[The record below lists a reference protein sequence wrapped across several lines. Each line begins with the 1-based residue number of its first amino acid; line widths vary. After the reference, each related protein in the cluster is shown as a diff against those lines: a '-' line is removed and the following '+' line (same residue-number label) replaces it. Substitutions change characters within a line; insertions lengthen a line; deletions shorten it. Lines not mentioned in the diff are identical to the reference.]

1 MLPRLFRT
9 YLWMMAEAMVAG
21 DDPQSGGPASGEETR
36 SGLAGSRR
44 EAFAEMYDT
53 CMPGVY
59 RYINYRVGNAS
70 LAEDLT
76 ADVFEK
82 ALRQFDSFD
91 RAKAA
96 PSTWLMTIA
105 RNTITDHFRKES
117 RVQVVREEDAPEEM
131 SEEPETV
138 DEIAKLEEARQL
150 RLCVAGL
157 PQLDQ
162 DIISL
167 KFGAGMNNR
176 EIARALK
183 VSESNVGTRL
193 YRAVRRL
200 RESFKGWE
208 DNVRA
213 K

>member
-1 MLPRLFRT
+1 
-9 YLWMMAEAMVAG
+9 MMAEAMVAG
-21 DDPQSGGPASGEETR
+21 ESPQAGGPASGEGTR
-36 SGLAGSRR
+36 SGLVRSRR
-44 EAFAEMYDT
+44 EAFADMYDT

-82 ALRQFDSFD
+82 ALKHFDSYD

-96 PSTWLMTIA
+96 PSTWLTTIA

-117 RVQVVREEDAPEEM
+117 RVQVVREDDAPEEV
-131 SEEPETV
+131 SEEPETA

-150 RLCVAGL
+150 RLCLSGL

-167 KFGAGMNNR
+167 KFGAGLNNR
-176 EIARALK
+176 EIARTLK
-183 VSESNVGTRL
+183 LSESNVGTRL

-208 DNVRA
+208 ENVSA

>member
-1 MLPRLFRT
+1 
-9 YLWMMAEAMVAG
+9 MAEAMVAG
-21 DDPQSGGPASGEETR
+21 DSPQTGGPASGEETR
-36 SGLAGSRR
+36 SGLARSRR
-44 EAFAEMYDT
+44 EAFADMYDT

-82 ALRQFDSFD
+82 ALKHFDSYD

-96 PSTWLMTIA
+96 PSTWLATIA

-117 RVQVVREEDAPEEM
+117 RVQVVREDDAPEEV

-150 RLCVAGL
+150 KVCLSGL

-167 KFGAGMNNR
+167 KFGAGLNNR
-176 EIARALK
+176 EIARTLK
-183 VSESNVGTRL
+183 LSESNVGTRL

-208 DNVRA
+208 ENVSA